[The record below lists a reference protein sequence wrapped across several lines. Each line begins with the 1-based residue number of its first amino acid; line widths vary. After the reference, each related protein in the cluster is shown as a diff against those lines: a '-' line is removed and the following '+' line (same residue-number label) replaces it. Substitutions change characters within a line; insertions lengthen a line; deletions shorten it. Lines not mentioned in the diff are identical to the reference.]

1 MPWIQIKLN
10 ATAETAEAIG
20 DVLIEEA
27 GALSVTFLDAKDTP
41 VFEPMPGE
49 TRLWGETDIV
59 ALYDAETDM
68 DAVVA
73 ILKNSPLL
81 GENFTYKIEQL
92 EDKDW
97 ERAWMD
103 NFKPMRFG
111 KRLWVCPSW
120 CEAPDPDAVNIMLDP
135 GLAFGT
141 GTHPTTAL
149 CLEWL
154 DGLDLTGK
162 TVIDFGCGSGILSL
176 AALLLG
182 AEKVIGIDIDPQAL
196 QASKANAERNGVADR
211 LELYLPKDQ
220 PENLQAEVVVANI
233 LAGPLRE
240 LSPVIK
246 SLIAPQGVLAM
257 SGVLDSQ
264 AESVAD
270 CYRDELNVDAIVEQE
285 EWCRITAHRA

>member
-20 DVLIEEA
+20 DVLMEDA

-73 ILKNSPLL
+73 ILKTSPLL
-81 GENFTYKIEQL
+81 GEDFTHKIEQL

-111 KRLWVCPSW
+111 QRLWVCPSW
-120 CEAPDPDAVNIMLDP
+120 CEAPEPEAVNIMLDP

-141 GTHPTTAL
+141 GTTRPPH
-149 CLEWL
+149 CVWS
-154 DGLDLTGK
+154 GW
-162 TVIDFGCGSGILSL
+162 TVWIW
-176 AALLLG
+176 
-182 AEKVIGIDIDPQAL
+182 QA
-196 QASKANAERNGVADR
+196 K
-211 LELYLPKDQ
+211 P
-220 PENLQAEVVVANI
+220 
-233 LAGPLRE
+233 
-240 LSPVIK
+240 
-246 SLIAPQGVLAM
+246 
-257 SGVLDSQ
+257 
-264 AESVAD
+264 
-270 CYRDELNVDAIVEQE
+270 
-285 EWCRITAHRA
+285 